1 MPRYYFHVVSPR
13 NPVRDAHGVELAG
26 LDAAHWHAMHLVY
39 RLREHAPET
48 GEDWVIEVSDET
60 GARPL
65 VVLPRAVPMLRATIT
80 PAELGGS
87 LSNLGG
93 DPGERHRGARQKSR
107 DPPHLFVILAY
118 AGIQRAKRKM
128 QNWIP
133 AFAGMT
139 RALDP
144 RRYFF
149 AVSSGPDSF
158 STGKSCAE
166 TLTPQAAV
174 VSTMPAQKMMVT
186 PEAKEAAA
194 ASAVPDRSRM
204 TTPPLSLGRACHG
217 GS

>member
-65 VVLPRAVPMLRATIT
+65 VVLPRAVPMLREATK

-93 DPGERHRGARQKSR
+93 DPGEGDPWNPLTRLANASRPLPAGERLKKRADLAATSSRCRRG
-107 DPPHLFVILAY
+107 
-118 AGIQRAKRKM
+118 
-128 QNWIP
+128 
-133 AFAGMT
+133 
-139 RALDP
+139 
-144 RRYFF
+144 
-149 AVSSGPDSF
+149 
-158 STGKSCAE
+158 
-166 TLTPQAAV
+166 LT
-174 VSTMPAQKMMVT
+174 
-186 PEAKEAAA
+186 
-194 ASAVPDRSRM
+194 ASAPENPAPR
-204 TTPPLSLGRACHG
+204 P
-217 GS
+217 